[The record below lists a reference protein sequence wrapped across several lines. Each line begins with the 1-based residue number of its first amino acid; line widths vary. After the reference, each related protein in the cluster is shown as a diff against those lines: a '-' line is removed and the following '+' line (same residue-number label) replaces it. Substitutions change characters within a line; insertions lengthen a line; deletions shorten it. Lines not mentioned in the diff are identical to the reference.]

1 MEIRII
7 REVVLAG
14 GQIFGRLY
22 VDGVYRM
29 DTLERKGVEIPSGKY
44 PVVVSHS
51 PHFNRDLP
59 HIQEIPDRTA
69 IEIHAGNL
77 VGETRGC
84 VLVGRTRNGPA
95 IFGSLSALAEL
106 MKYFETVAPGVV
118 SHVTVEN
125 P

>member
-1 MEIRII
+1 MEIRVI
-7 REVVLAG
+7 REVATLR

-22 VDGVYRM
+22 VDNVYRM
-29 DTLERKGVEIPSGKY
+29 DTLERKGVEIPAGRY

-59 HIQEIPDRTA
+59 HIQDVPERSA

-77 VGETRGC
+77 VSETRGC
-84 VLVGRTRNGPA
+84 ILVGRTRNGPA
-95 IFGSLSALAEL
+95 LFGSLSALAEL
-106 MKYFETVAPGVV
+106 MIYFEAIKPGIA
-118 SHVTVEN
+118 SHITVEN